1 MEILKVEVS
10 IPGPMLAQSFEHFG
24 TLATD
29 GWLKHT
35 WKFLWDHGFQIE
47 DDIVNLMLQC
57 NQDAFLNVEF
67 ERQGFQGG

>member
-1 MEILKVEVS
+1 MEILKVEVG

-57 NQDAFLNVEF
+57 D
-67 ERQGFQGG
+67 